1 MLFCLPFRVYPKWS
15 IILAITS
22 INQMSL
28 KLLVRRK
35 RIDQLIWML
44 MKENRSRSQIDLY
57 IYIYMYW
64 QKKKLQK
71 KMIGLLLLV
80 VFDGSSQISSKEKIE
95 MHARTC
101 VGFIYGCVK
110 IMQRDVRISISFY
123 NYMYEIIIIYSMHDW
138 YRSKIL

>member
-1 MLFCLPFRVYPKWS
+1 
-15 IILAITS
+15 
-22 INQMSL
+22 
-28 KLLVRRK
+28 
-35 RIDQLIWML
+35 
-44 MKENRSRSQIDLY
+44 MKENRSRSQIGFFFY
-57 IYIYMYW
+57 IYVLT
-64 QKKKLQK
+64 KKKLQK

-123 NYMYEIIIIYSMHDW
+123 NYMYEIIIIYSMHD
-138 YRSKIL
+138 

>member
-1 MLFCLPFRVYPKWS
+1 MLFFLPFRVYPKWS

-44 MKENRSRSQIDLY
+44 MKENRSRSQIDFFFH
-57 IYIYMYW
+57 IYVLT
-64 QKKKLQK
+64 KKKLQK

-80 VFDGSSQISSKEKIE
+80 VFDGSSQIWSKEKFE

-101 VGFIYGCVK
+101 VGFMYGCVK